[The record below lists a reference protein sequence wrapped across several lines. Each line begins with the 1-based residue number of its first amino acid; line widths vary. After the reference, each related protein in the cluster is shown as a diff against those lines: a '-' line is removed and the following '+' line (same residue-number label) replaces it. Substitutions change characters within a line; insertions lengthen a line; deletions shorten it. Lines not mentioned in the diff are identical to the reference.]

1 MQANEL
7 ARDMAAVERL
17 STEAISA
24 VETGGADNSAAIAG
38 KVVHVIEAGRSRVPV
53 DLQELWSHRELLYFL
68 AWRDI
73 KLRYKQTVLG
83 ATWAILQPFLTMV
96 VFTLLFGRL
105 AHVPSEGLPYP
116 IFVYAG
122 LLPWTFFNSTV
133 SSSAT
138 SLIGNSSLI
147 TKIYFPR
154 MMIPGATVVAGLLDF
169 AIAGALLGGMF
180 AYYGISLTWNLLA
193 LPALVILMM
202 GFALAVGLWMAALNV
217 KYRDVRYAL
226 PFLLQLWLY
235 VTPVIYPVS
244 FIPEHFRWLLRLN
257 PLTGIIDGYRNAL
270 FGTPFDW
277 TELAVAAVLTLA
289 CMGYALRFFRQL
301 ERQFADIV

>member
-1 MQANEL
+1 MQANDP
-7 ARDMAAVERL
+7 ARDVTTVERF
-17 STEAISA
+17 STETTDR
-24 VETGGADNSAAIAG
+24 VGTGGTDRSVADPG
-38 KVVHVIEAGRSRVPV
+38 RVVYVIEAGRSRIPV
-53 DLQELWSHRELLYFL
+53 DLRELWSHRELLYFL
-68 AWRDI
+68 TWRDV

-105 AHVPSEGLPYP
+105 AHVPSDGLPYP

-138 SLIGNSSLI
+138 SLIGNASLI

-154 MMIPGATVVAGLLDF
+154 MIIPSATVVAGLLDF
-169 AIAGALLGGMF
+169 GIAATLLGGMF
-180 AYYGISLTWNLLA
+180 AYYRIPLTWNLLA
-193 LPALVILMM
+193 VPVLVMLMM

-244 FIPEHFRWLLRLN
+244 FIPQHFRWLLRFN
-257 PLTGIIDGYRNAL
+257 PLTGIVDGYRSAL
-270 FGTPFDW
+270 FGTSFDW
-277 TELAVAAVLTLA
+277 MGLAVAAVLTLA
-289 CMGYALRFFRQL
+289 CMGYAFRFFRQL